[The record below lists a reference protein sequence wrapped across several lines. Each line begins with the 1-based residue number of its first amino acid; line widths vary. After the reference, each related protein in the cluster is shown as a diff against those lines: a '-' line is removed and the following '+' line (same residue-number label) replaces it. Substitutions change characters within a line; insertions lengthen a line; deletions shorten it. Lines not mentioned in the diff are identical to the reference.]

1 MRIGQW
7 LLLFVVLLLAIWA
20 ATQRREAPQLILLA
34 LLTIITVNFS
44 LPAAQGAVSLVPI
57 VSLTSLLLLG
67 VETAVILTAASLV
80 LAELARPLWAGMWE
94 YINLPRPTWRQ
105 RLATAVI
112 RLLALGAAA
121 LVYPQLA
128 ANLPL
133 GSFVAA
139 SLINFGLLAAAYG
152 GAYFLLTLLAWL
164 LNRQPAS
171 HFFQEH
177 ALSVLSAGLL
187 AQPLALYG
195 AASYALGGLPIFVIF
210 SVSVMFVSALVW
222 LSWQRSYVL
231 GQRLAQ
237 FAALNS
243 VGASLR
249 ETLELPEVIART
261 YRKMVELIPADR
273 YTIALRNDDGGWQ
286 TMPLPPDLAPWAQG
300 MQNTQPDDF
309 LRWVGEHGRLL
320 ELDSQNMHFAARH
333 SLQPPQPR
341 PVAWLGVPIQAGE
354 RTTGVLAL
362 QRLENGQPFSRW
374 SREVL
379 LAVAGQSGAAI
390 QNARLYSE
398 TVRLYN
404 LTDAA
409 LAQRLQQL
417 QALLDTMVDGV
428 LMVDTVGRI
437 VLVNTMAAQLLAQP
451 AAALYD
457 QPLDVAAAAQPLG
470 YTADELS
477 GLLALLR
484 SGQAPE
490 ALRVTYRVSPT
501 ATDGSQPGKRR
512 FMERAEA
519 PVLGGPHQVLGFLML
534 LRDVTEEYELAQQ
547 RTDLTRMIVH
557 DLRNP
562 ITTFISNMSLVESLL
577 TAEERPADLGIVG
590 DIVQDVKQGSYDM
603 LDMVDSLM
611 DINRMEAGQIVAE
624 VEAVDLHAIAADV
637 IYRLRVLAGHR
648 QIHLALETASA
659 LPEAWA
665 DADMIRRVLVNLL
678 DNALKFTPRNGRVTC
693 LLETEPPVDAQRAPG
708 VRCRIRDTGPGIPAA
723 YRDQIFERFMRTNEG
738 GAQVRGTGLGLT
750 FCKLAVEAHNG
761 RIWLA
766 DTASGGSEFIFT
778 LPGVPLPT
786 DG

>member
-1 MRIGQW
+1 M
-7 LLLFVVLLLAIWA
+7 LLLAIWA

-44 LPAAQGAVSLVPI
+44 LPTAQGAVSLVPI
-57 VSLTSLLLLG
+57 VSLTGLLLLG

-94 YINLPRPTWRQ
+94 YINLPRPSWRQ

-121 LVYPQLA
+121 LIYPALA
-128 ANLPL
+128 PNLPL
-133 GSFVAA
+133 GSFAAA
-139 SLINFGLLAAAYG
+139 SLINFGLLAAVYG
-152 GAYFLLTLLAWL
+152 GAYFLLTLLGWL
-164 LNRQPAS
+164 LSRQLAS
-171 HFFQEH
+171 NFIREQ

-231 GQRLAQ
+231 GQRLSQ

-273 YTIALRNDDGGWQ
+273 YTIVLHSDDGWQ
-286 TMPLPPDLAPWAQG
+286 IAPLPDDLAGRQQEPPTA
-300 MQNTQPDDF
+300 QPDDF
-309 LRWVGEHGRLL
+309 LRWVGEHGSLL

-333 SLQPPQPR
+333 NLQPPQPR
-341 PVAWLGVPIQAGE
+341 PVAWLGVPIQTGE

-379 LAVAGQSGAAI
+379 LAVAGQASAAI
-390 QNARLYSE
+390 QNAQLYSE

-404 LTDAA
+404 LTDEA

-417 QALLDTMVDGV
+417 QALLNTMVDGV
-428 LMVDTVGRI
+428 LMVDTHGRI

-457 QPLDVAAAAQPLG
+457 HPLDVVAAAQPLG
-470 YTADELS
+470 YTTEELS

-490 ALRVTYRVSPT
+490 ALRVTYQVDPT
-501 ATDGSQPGKRR
+501 ADDGRQPAKRR

-519 PVLGGPHQVLGFLML
+519 PVLAGPRQVLGFLLL

-577 TAEERPADLGIVG
+577 AAEERPADLGIVS

-624 VEAVDLHAIAADV
+624 MEAVDLHAIAFDV
-637 IYRLRVLAGHR
+637 IHRLRILAGHR
-648 QIHLALETASA
+648 QIHLALETAPA

-693 LLETEPPVDAQRAPG
+693 LLDTEPAVDAQRAPG
-708 VRCRIRDTGPGIPAA
+708 VRCRICDTGPGIPAA

-761 RIWLA
+761 RIWVA
-766 DTASGGSEFIFT
+766 DTPKSGSEFIFT
-778 LPGVPLPT
+778 LPGVPLPV
-786 DG
+786 DEMAG